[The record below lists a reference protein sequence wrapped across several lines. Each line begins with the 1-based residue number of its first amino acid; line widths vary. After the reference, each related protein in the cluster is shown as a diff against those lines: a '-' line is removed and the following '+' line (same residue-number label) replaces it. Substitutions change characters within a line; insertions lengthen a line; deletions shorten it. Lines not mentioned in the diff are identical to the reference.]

1 MGIVVSFEGFAPAA
15 RYNGIPYVTVEIWE
29 SADVTPFV
37 WALIDTQSLAT
48 MPGGLDAD
56 PAVPR
61 ARDITTTNG
70 TIAVG
75 GWYQLRWRDA
85 GGNTSFANP
94 IQAQQTPVY
103 PAIPNAAAIRA
114 RMPRIEW
121 AEMGFPAPVL
131 GAVDPLEPV
140 IADSVHEFQTI
151 TGTDPLL
158 LVAGKP
164 ETTMASRALR
174 AMVAFNANRETQ
186 EILETTT
193 DFDLLGSLSQGP
205 ASESRRSMG
214 SGRSMLHP
222 SPVIDRML
230 RDLKTVMTAGI
241 ATLDHVPGVDQGLGR
256 LPRPGEFA
264 LEDPTRRRYDLA
276 ESIYGSL
283 PTLGVALYL
292 RSG

>member
-1 MGIVVSFEGFAPAA
+1 MGFIVSFVGFAPPE
-15 RYNGIPYVTVEIWE
+15 RQDSVPFTYVEVWE

-37 WALIDTQSLAT
+37 WTQIDSQTMASL
-48 MPGGLDAD
+48 GGIDAD
-56 PAVPR
+56 PSKPKLR
-61 ARDITTTNG
+61 NITTTAG
-70 TIAVG
+70 TIATN
-75 GWYQLRWRDA
+75 GWYQLIWRDA
-85 GGNTSFANP
+85 AGNRSLSNP
-94 IQAQQTPVY
+94 IQAQHVPTY
-103 PAIPNAAAIRA
+103 PAIPNAVAIRA

-121 AEMGFPAPVL
+121 AEMGFAAPAL
-131 GAVDPLEPV
+131 GSPDPLDPV
-140 IADSVHEFQTI
+140 IADTVHEFRAI

-158 LVAGKP
+158 LVAGQIA
-164 ETTMASRALR
+164 TTLASRIIR
-174 AMVAFNANRETQ
+174 FMVAFNANRETQ

-222 SPVIDRML
+222 SPVIDRLL
-230 RDLKTVMTAGI
+230 RDFKAAIGADL

-256 LPRPGEFA
+256 LPRPGEFVI
-264 LEDPTRRRYDLA
+264 EDPTRRRYDLA